1 MKVSLALVLAAL
13 TPAIMAASM
22 KSVIVSFGNEAPD
35 SVVQKAKEAI
45 LAAGGKITHEYS
57 LIKGFSG
64 EMPESV
70 MDQVKA
76 MDARYPATIEE
87 DQVVSVNV

>member
-1 MKVSLALVLAAL
+1 
-13 TPAIMAASM
+13 MAANM
-22 KSVIVSFGNEAPD
+22 KSVIVSFGSDAPD

-45 LAAGGKITHEYS
+45 LAAGGKINHEYS

-64 EMPESV
+64 EMPESM
-70 MDQVKA
+70 MDQVKTL
-76 MDARYPATIEE
+76 DAEHPATIEE

>member
-45 LAAGGKITHEYS
+45 VAAVRNRS
-57 LIKGFSG
+57 
-64 EMPESV
+64 
-70 MDQVKA
+70 
-76 MDARYPATIEE
+76 
-87 DQVVSVNV
+87 

>member
-1 MKVSLALVLAAL
+1 
-13 TPAIMAASM
+13 
-22 KSVIVSFGNEAPD
+22 
-35 SVVQKAKEAI
+35 
-45 LAAGGKITHEYS
+45 
-57 LIKGFSG
+57 
-64 EMPESV
+64 MPESV